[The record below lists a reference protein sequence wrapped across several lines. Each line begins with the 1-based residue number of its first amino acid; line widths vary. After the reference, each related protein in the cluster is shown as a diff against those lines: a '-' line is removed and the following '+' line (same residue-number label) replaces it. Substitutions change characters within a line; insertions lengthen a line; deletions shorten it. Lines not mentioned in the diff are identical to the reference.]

1 MVVEERFRQHQRSL
15 EAAVVRGLSRG
26 AQEAAKEARAV
37 PTSYRIQGI
46 LGSIQPTSVASTTR
60 GYAVAIVAG
69 DWRHV
74 FFERGTRGSRKLK
87 LKQPGRQRDA
97 SGKGVKPGYFL
108 RKGANKAWP
117 RTLGYIADE
126 MRRA

>member
-69 DWRHV
+69 DWRHP
-74 FFERGTRGSRKLK
+74 FFERGTYQGRKLK
-87 LKQPGRQRDA
+87 LKQARRSTSGQR
-97 SGKGVKPGYFL
+97 GVRAGYFL
-108 RKGANKAWP
+108 RRGANKAWP
-117 RTLGYIADE
+117 GTLEHIADE